1 MTKILIALAVLM
13 SPTALAAKTPSFETL
28 SEMAITYASQ
38 IGCVGE
44 GTKVDPKN
52 VTKFIDERVE
62 IEDAYIVMVLSDLG
76 CAGGTGTNAFNL
88 FLLERASGRSIEN
101 DPDFN
106 YLRVNPEVSQ
116 PVATS
121 NGPRAITSVYQKNG
135 QLFATG
141 LEYGYDDSN
150 CCPSLKTIYK
160 VALKRRSVEIS
171 ENDYRT
177 FYSWDFTL
185 TGYY

>member
-1 MTKILIALAVLM
+1 
-13 SPTALAAKTPSFETL
+13 
-28 SEMAITYASQ
+28 MAITYASQ
-38 IGCVGE
+38 IGCVEE
-44 GTKVDPKN
+44 GTQVDPKN
-52 VTKFIDERVE
+52 VTKFIDERAD
-62 IEDAYIVMVLSDLG
+62 IEDAYIVMVPSDLY
-76 CAGGTGTNAFNL
+76 CAGGSGTVSFNL
-88 FLLERASGRSIEN
+88 FLLERASGRNIEI

-106 YLRVNPEVSQ
+106 YLRVNAEVSQ

-121 NGPRAITSVYQKNG
+121 NGPRDITSVYQKNG

-141 LEYGYDDSN
+141 LEHGDRDPN

-160 VALKRRSVEIS
+160 VALKKRTVEIS
-171 ENDYRT
+171 KDEHRT